1 MSYPSS
7 SPAQAAGESS
17 VGDQA
22 KEQVQQVA
30 ERAHDV
36 AGNAQVKIREQID
49 TRSTQAGEQ
58 VVATAMALRSGADEL
73 YRQGN
78 ESAGDAAKRAA
89 AQAERLGS
97 YLKSADADRILTD
110 VEDVA
115 RRNSWAVVI
124 GGVVVGAAAARFLKA
139 SSSRRYPSSPYRSPY
154 STVPRSSP
162 NGGVQ

>member
-7 SPAQAAGESS
+7 SPAPTAGERS

-22 KEQVQQVA
+22 KEQVQQVT

-36 AGNAQVKIREQID
+36 AGNAQLKIRDQIE

-97 YLKSADADRILTD
+97 YLKSADADQILAD

-115 RRNSWAVVI
+115 RRNSWAVVV
-124 GGVVVGAAAARFLKA
+124 GGVVAGAAAARFLKA
-139 SSSRRYPSSPYRSPY
+139 SSSRRYASSPYP
-154 STVPRSSP
+154 TVSRSSP
-162 NGGVQ
+162 NGGVAQ

>member
-7 SPAQAAGESS
+7 SPAQAAGDSS
-17 VGDQA
+17 VGEQA

-36 AGNAQVKIREQID
+36 AGNAQVKIRDQID

-97 YLKSADADRILTD
+97 YLQSADADRMLAD

-124 GGVVVGAAAARFLKA
+124 GGGGAAGAPPPRFLKA
-139 SSSRRYPSSPYRSPY
+139 STSRRYPSSPY
-154 STVPRSSP
+154 STVSRSSP